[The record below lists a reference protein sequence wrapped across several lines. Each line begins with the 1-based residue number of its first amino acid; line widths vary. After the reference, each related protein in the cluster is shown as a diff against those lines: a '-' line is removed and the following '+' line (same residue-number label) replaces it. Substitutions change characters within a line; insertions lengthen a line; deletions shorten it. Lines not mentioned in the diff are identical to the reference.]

1 VVRPFMPARRDE
13 SYAPTSLEPHRLQGM
28 ESYKNALDRHRLE
41 VFVYLETLS
50 DEDLQRKAC
59 IPLFKQFPGTDEATM
74 PTWVGAVF
82 GVHWG
87 DHAGQLA
94 KIRKAVGLPE
104 ARQLALAT

>member
-1 VVRPFMPARRDE
+1 MAGLPVIEIKPGQ
-13 SYAPTSLEPHRLQGM
+13 PHGTPERQMMTLRQF
-28 ESYKNALDRHRLE
+28 KNALDRHRLE

-50 DEDLQRKAC
+50 DEDLQRKAR